1 MRICFTL
8 LNNQRRY
15 DVMESK
21 EKINLVLS
29 NGETFS
35 YSLKADEQLRMNK
48 KIEEI
53 RNIIK
58 QRKAAL
64 DLLFPAELLEKTS
77 IHNEYEKTFT
87 EQNQLLLKDIES
99 LTSAKRN
106 LASEIEK
113 AKASEVLSKNKN
125 WITKNID
132 LLAAAVTELQKNDK
146 TFRVESLAKK
156 IKELK

>member
-1 MRICFTL
+1 
-8 LNNQRRY
+8 
-15 DVMESK
+15 METK

-29 NGETFS
+29 TGETFS

-48 KIEEI
+48 RIEEI

-77 IHNEYEKTFT
+77 IHSEYEKTFT
-87 EQNQLLLKDIES
+87 EHNQLLLKDIEA

-125 WITKNID
+125 WINKNID
-132 LLAAAVTELQKNDK
+132 ILAAAVTELQKTDK

>member
-1 MRICFTL
+1 
-8 LNNQRRY
+8 
-15 DVMESK
+15 METK

-35 YSLKADEQLRMNK
+35 YSLKADEQLKMNK

-64 DLLFPAELLEKTS
+64 DLLFPAELLNQS
-77 IHNEYEKTFT
+77 AVHNEYEKTFT
-87 EQNQLLLKDIES
+87 VQNQLLLKDIEA

-132 LLAAAVTELQKNDK
+132 LLAAAVTELQKTDK

>member
-1 MRICFTL
+1 
-8 LNNQRRY
+8 
-15 DVMESK
+15 MESK
-21 EKINLVLS
+21 DKINLVLS
-29 NGETFS
+29 SGETFS

-77 IHNEYEKTFT
+77 IHIEYEKTFT

-113 AKASEVLSKNKN
+113 VKASEVLSKNKN

-132 LLAAAVTELQKNDK
+132 LLAAAVTELQKTDK